1 MMLPTQRIEHG
12 RERVVFCP
20 QGVSRVCLR
29 AIPGGEA
36 YMQRV
41 RFQGIV
47 GAFLVGLVLQS
58 FPASV
63 LAQSQYAAMQLLT
76 RTGAVVIR

>member
-1 MMLPTQRIEHG
+1 
-12 RERVVFCP
+12 
-20 QGVSRVCLR
+20 
-29 AIPGGEA
+29 
-36 YMQRV
+36 MQRV